1 MLAFSVLS
9 LILPL
14 LWTTFVAGWPLLWN
28 RESPSVCNGRPEL
41 CRRRY
46 SNITFIGAHNS
57 YAFSEDPLAL
67 SRNQRINVSQQ
78 LDLGVRLLQAQAHVD
93 DGELH
98 FCHTIFLGC
107 SLLDGGTVEDY
118 LKIVKS
124 FLDAHPTEVLTL
136 IFTNPE
142 EQSVKDVWEPIFDKV
157 GLDSMAFVPDNVP
170 LRYDEW
176 PTLGEMINAGKRL
189 VVFLDSGANTTEVPF
204 ILPQFEMVTVIALLL
219 GLTHEAVQ
227 RPLLPM
233 DHLYMI
239 NHSLNTNVFPIPG
252 GAGVIVPNVFEAETT
267 NGVKSIMDNVRGCA
281 PFAMDKNPNFILLDW
296 VDEGEAFLAA
306 DQLNGFTSPSQ
317 SAPATG
323 GETNNAPARSRHG
336 PWLAILT
343 LGFGVLALGS

>member
-1 MLAFSVLS
+1 
-9 LILPL
+9 
-14 LWTTFVAGWPLLWN
+14 
-28 RESPSVCNGRPEL
+28 
-41 CRRRY
+41 
-46 SNITFIGAHNS
+46 
-57 YAFSEDPLAL
+57 
-67 SRNQRINVSQQ
+67 
-78 LDLGVRLLQAQAHVD
+78 
-93 DGELH
+93 
-98 FCHTIFLGC
+98 
-107 SLLDGGTVEDY
+107 
-118 LKIVKS
+118 
-124 FLDAHPTEVLTL
+124 
-136 IFTNPE
+136 
-142 EQSVKDVWEPIFDKV
+142 
-157 GLDSMAFVPDNVP
+157 MAFVPDNVP

-204 ILPQFEMVTVIALLL
+204 ILPQFEMVWETPFSTTDSTFPCSIDRIQ
-219 GLTHEAVQ
+219 G
-227 RPLLPM
+227 PLLPM

>member
-107 SLLDGGTVEDY
+107 
-118 LKIVKS
+118 
-124 FLDAHPTEVLTL
+124 
-136 IFTNPE
+136 
-142 EQSVKDVWEPIFDKV
+142 VWETPFSTT
-157 GLDSMAFVPDNVP
+157 DSTFPCSID
-170 LRYDEW
+170 RIQ
-176 PTLGEMINAGKRL
+176 G
-189 VVFLDSGANTTEVPF
+189 
-204 ILPQFEMVTVIALLL
+204 
-219 GLTHEAVQ
+219 
-227 RPLLPM
+227 PLLPM